1 MLPKKTV
8 FIALIA
14 LICLSCAPKKD
25 TSLYDDP
32 GKPAYGDTMITASI
46 GEASSL
52 IPILASDSA
61 SHEIA
66 GYVYNGL
73 VKLDKDLNIVGD
85 LAESWDISKDNL
97 TFTFYLRKGVKW
109 HDGRPFTAHDVMY
122 TYQVIIDPKTPTP
135 YSSDFKAV
143 KEVKVIDDYTFR
155 ATYDKPFAPSLISW
169 GTSILP
175 KHLLEGTDIT
185 KSPLIRRPVGTGPY
199 MFREWISGDRVV
211 LVANDAYFDG
221 KPFIA
226 RHVVKVIPDSA
237 TMFLELKRNSIDSMS
252 LTPLQFTKQ
261 TNYPAF
267 KREFNRFQYLSF
279 TYVYFGFNLKHRF
292 FKDKRVRQALSHA
305 VNKQEIIDGILLG
318 QGIEATGPYKPDMRV
333 YNKNVK
339 RYEYSKEKAL
349 ALLAEAGFQKNP
361 DGMLAKDGTPFEFT
375 ILVNQG
381 NDVRIR
387 CAELIQQ
394 RLKDLGISVKIR
406 VVEWASFINEFIDK
420 RNFEVVILGWSISRS
435 DPDLYDVWH
444 SSKQGPKELNFMS
457 FENKEVDD
465 LLIRARH
472 TFNKD
477 ERKRYYDRI
486 QEILAEEQPYIFL
499 FIPYANLAI
508 HKRFKGI
515 DPAPAGIGYNIIK
528 WYVPEEQ
535 RRYKAN
541 AALSP

>member
-1 MLPKKTV
+1 MC
-8 FIALIA
+8 ALI
-14 LICLSCAPKKD
+14 ISCTQKKD
-25 TSLYDDP
+25 MSHYDDP

-73 VKLDKDLNIVGD
+73 VKLDKNLNIVGD

-97 TFTFYLRKGVKW
+97 TFTFYLKKGVTW
-109 HDGRPFTAHDVMY
+109 HDGKPFTAHDVMY
-122 TYQVIIDPKTPTP
+122 TYKVIVDPKTPTP
-135 YSSDFKAV
+135 YSSDFKEV
-143 KEVKVIDDYTFR
+143 KEARAIDDHTFQVKYR
-155 ATYDKPFAPSLISW
+155 KPFAPSLISW
-169 GTSILP
+169 GTSVLP
-175 KHLLEGTDIT
+175 RHLLEGKDIT

-199 MFREWISGDRVV
+199 VFKEWISGDRVV
-211 LVANDAYFDG
+211 LVANDSYFEG
-221 KPFIA
+221 KPFIG

-237 TMFLELKRNSIDSMS
+237 TMFLELKNNSIDSMS

-261 TNYPAF
+261 TNYPVF
-267 KREFNRFQYLSF
+267 RREFNKFQYLSF
-279 TYVYFGFNLKHRF
+279 SYVYFGYNLKHQF
-292 FKDKRVRQALSHA
+292 FKDKRVRQAISHSID
-305 VNKQEIIDGILLG
+305 KQEIIDGILLG
-318 QGIEATGPYKPDMRV
+318 QGIVATGPYKPDMWV
-333 YNKNVK
+333 YNGNVRK
-339 RYEYSKEKAL
+339 FEHSKEKAL
-349 ALLAEAGFQKNP
+349 ALLNEAGFVKNT
-361 DGMLAKDGTPFEFT
+361 DGILSKDGKPFEFT

-394 RLKDLGISVKIR
+394 RLKDVGINVKIR

-420 RNFEVVILGWSISRS
+420 RNFEVVILGWTISRS
-435 DPDLYDVWH
+435 DPDIYDVWH

-457 FENKEVDD
+457 FENKEVDE
-465 LLIRARH
+465 LLVKARH

-477 ERKRYYDRI
+477 ERKLCYDRI
-486 QEILAEEQPYIFL
+486 QEILAEEQPYTFL
-499 FIPYANLAI
+499 FIPYTNLAI

-515 DPAPAGIGYNIIK
+515 EPAAAGIGYNMFK

-535 RRYKAN
+535 RRYKSRAS
-541 AALSP
+541 LSP